1 MGKKKNSD
9 KKQRRGAAAMDIS
22 EESHLL
28 HLPQAM
34 DTSETGASAQV
45 LGVIGR
51 GPSIDYRK
59 IKKGAPTKRSKNL
72 RKKKA
77 IEKAISLSEKSE
89 EKVLKNENK
98 SSRTQSAKRLY
109 D

>member
-1 MGKKKNSD
+1 MGKSSNKK
-9 KKQRRGAAAMDIS
+9 KKEKQRRGSAGMAMNIS

-28 HLPQAM
+28 NFSEAM

-45 LGVIGR
+45 LGVLG
-51 GPSIDYRK
+51 RK
-59 IKKGAPTKRSKNL
+59 IKKGAPTSRSKNL

-89 EKVLKNENK
+89 EKILKNENK